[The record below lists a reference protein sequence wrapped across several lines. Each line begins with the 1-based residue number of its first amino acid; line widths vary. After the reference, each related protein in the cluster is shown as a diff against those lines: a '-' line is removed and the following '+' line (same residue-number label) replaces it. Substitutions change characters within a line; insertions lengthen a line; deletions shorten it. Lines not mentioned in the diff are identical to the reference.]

1 MVPLH
6 MSRQVLRDSP
16 RVVVFRLAGD
26 VDYLNVQ
33 SVEGYFSDLL
43 EEERPRH
50 LLMDVSGL
58 TFVVTPFLGSLL
70 FWEKEIQGRG
80 GRMVLFGVR
89 PSIEH
94 PMRVLRLHR
103 VLTFCP
109 DQQAALAALPREA

>member
-1 MVPLH
+1 MVPLQL
-6 MSRQVLRDSP
+6 SRQVLQETP
-16 RVVVFRLAGD
+16 KVVVFRLAGD

-33 SVEGYFSDLL
+33 SVEGYFNDIL
-43 EEERPRH
+43 EGERPRH
-50 LLMDVSGL
+50 LLLDVSGL

-70 FWEKEIQGRG
+70 FWEKELQGRG
-80 GRMVLFGVR
+80 GRLVLFGVR

-109 DQQAALAALPREA
+109 DQQTALAALPRDG

>member
-1 MVPLH
+1 MVPLQ
-6 MSRQVLRDSP
+6 MGRDVVQESP
-16 RVVVFRLAGD
+16 RVIVFHLAGD

-33 SVEGYFSDLL
+33 SVETRFQEIL
-43 EEERPRH
+43 ETDRPRH
-50 LLMDVSGL
+50 LLLDVSGL

-70 FWEKEIQGRG
+70 FWEKELQQRG
-80 GRMVLFGVR
+80 GRLVLFGVR

-109 DQQAALAALPREA
+109 DQQAALDALPREG

>member
-1 MVPLH
+1 

-33 SVEGYFSDLL
+33 GVEAYFNDLL
-43 EEERPRH
+43 EAEKPRH
-50 LLMDVSGL
+50 LLLDVSGL

-70 FWEKEIQGRG
+70 FWEKELQRRG
-80 GRMVLFGVR
+80 GRLVLFGAR

-94 PMRVLRLHR
+94 PMRVLRLNR

-109 DQQAALAALPREA
+109 DQQAALDALPREG

>member
-6 MSRQVLRDSP
+6 LSHATVGESP
-16 RVVVFRLAGD
+16 KVVAFRLSGD

-33 SVEGYFSDLL
+33 GVENYFNDLL
-43 EEERPRH
+43 RMEAPRH
-50 LLMDVSGL
+50 LLLDVSGL

-70 FWEKEIQGRG
+70 FWKEEMARRG
-80 GRMVLFGVR
+80 GRLVLFGVR

-94 PMRVLRLHR
+94 PMRVLRLNR

-109 DQQAALAALPREA
+109 DQGAALASLPQA